1 MNRPTF
7 PVQLIFVMSMIDP
20 QLSGKVAL
28 VTGAARGIGRG
39 CCIALGELGV
49 KIICC
54 DLEEQRYVC
63 VPA

>member
-1 MNRPTF
+1 
-7 PVQLIFVMSMIDP
+7 MSMIDP

-54 DLEEQRYVC
+54 DLEEQ
-63 VPA
+63 